1 MTLFPIH
8 HRVRL
13 SRAVSSSIAAGGL
26 LLLPAAMQGQSCKPA
41 DATSTRMIDGI
52 VELSTATDPDEA
64 ARRSQ
69 FGLPAVAASAVTLVL
84 DNNVCAKALA
94 AYVAADEVPG
104 GPQPTSVYVVR
115 VGTGQSAR
123 YVVMSPEGRTA
134 RSEFVGYV
142 VLDTKFK
149 FVGAYSG

>member
-1 MTLFPIH
+1 MTQFTIR

-13 SRAVSSSIAAGGL
+13 SHAVNSSIAVCGL
-26 LLLPAAMQGQSCKPA
+26 LLLPAATQGQSCKPA
-41 DATSTRMIDGI
+41 DATSARMIDRI

-64 ARRSQ
+64 ARRGQ
-69 FGLPAVAASAVTLVL
+69 YGLPAVAASAVTLVS

-94 AYVAADEVPG
+94 AYVAADEAPG
-104 GPQPTSVYVVR
+104 GPQPVSVYVVR
-115 VGTGQSAR
+115 VGAGQSAR